1 VGTEVDVSAGLDF
14 EGFIGFY
21 SGDAKNI
28 VKNSLEGVFY
38 KNSLGY
44 GASVGFELSGSIAY
58 VTTAADVFG
67 GTWTFMA
74 AGVHGSVGP
83 QVALTG
89 GVKIGLTTS
98 VGQSNYLGSI
108 PTPFSILSTIKK

>member
-1 VGTEVDVSAGLDF
+1 MGTEVDVSVGLDF

-21 SGDAKNI
+21 DGDAKNI
-28 VKNSLEGVFY
+28 SQNSLEGVFY
-38 KNSLGY
+38 KNSIGA
-44 GASVGFELSGSIAY
+44 GASIGFELSGSIAY
-58 VTTAADVFG
+58 VQTAADIYG
-67 GTWTFMA
+67 GTWTFIA

-83 QVALTG
+83 QIALTG

-108 PTPFSILSTIKK
+108 PTPFSILSTMKK

>member
-1 VGTEVDVSAGLDF
+1 
-14 EGFIGFY
+14 
-21 SGDAKNI
+21 
-28 VKNSLEGVFY
+28 
-38 KNSLGY
+38 
-44 GASVGFELSGSIAY
+44 
-58 VTTAADVFG
+58 
-67 GTWTFMA
+67 MA

-108 PTPFSILSTIKK
+108 PTHFSILSTIKK